1 MSEPRGAPGL
11 YVISAPSGAGKTS
24 LVKAALERDPRL
36 RLSISYTTRQK
47 RPAEEH
53 GRDYF
58 FVDRENFDAM
68 VRAGAFLE
76 HASVFDNFYG
86 TSRDQVQGMIAQ
98 GHPVVLEIDW
108 QGARQVRAAMP
119 GARTVFVLPPT
130 RAELEK
136 RLRTRGSDSTAVVE
150 RRLRDAVA
158 DMSHWDEFDFV
169 IVNEDF
175 DAAVRDLQSILAARG
190 EALRATRPALRP
202 LIAQLLAA

>member
-1 MSEPRGAPGL
+1 
-11 YVISAPSGAGKTS
+11 
-24 LVKAALERDPRL
+24 
-36 RLSISYTTRQK
+36 
-47 RPAEEH
+47 
-53 GRDYF
+53 
-58 FVDRENFDAM
+58 
-68 VRAGAFLE
+68 
-76 HASVFDNFYG
+76 
-86 TSRDQVQGMIAQ
+86 
-98 GHPVVLEIDW
+98 
-108 QGARQVRAAMP
+108 MP